1 MAGFSSDFDKWAR
14 KPETIAKLASEKKCV
29 WSQFSKQFP
38 NADKTQF
45 NVETSIDEK
54 YNISAEVLFNEG
66 PGSSQSLFGSDRKY
80 WSQRMKTAIGLI
92 GVAGFPFKLSPLK
105 TTKKNIANSCSR
117 FHRSCA
123 QPCQNLQR
131 REKNLCDAR
140 RIFRRKISQHF
151 STNQAQAH
159 GIC

>member
-66 PGSSQSLFGSDRKY
+66 PWSSQSLFGSDRKEPANEDRNRFDRR
-80 WSQRMKTAIGLI
+80 SGL
-92 GVAGFPFKLSPLK
+92 PF
-105 TTKKNIANSCSR
+105 
-117 FHRSCA
+117 
-123 QPCQNLQR
+123 
-131 REKNLCDAR
+131 
-140 RIFRRKISQHF
+140 
-151 STNQAQAH
+151 
-159 GIC
+159 